1 MTKEEIL
8 KKVEIELDRC
18 NNFLVEKVA
27 KMSEAE
33 LANPNMSALDFVH
46 EACHHL
52 TVYQADGRGPFPT
65 ISELREMNKEVKK

>member
-1 MTKEEIL
+1 MTKEEML
-8 KKVEIELDRC
+8 GLVRIELEKC
-18 NNFLVEKVA
+18 NDFLIEKVN
-27 KMSEAE
+27 KFSEAE

-65 ISELREMNKEVKK
+65 ISELREMNKK